1 MCIGI
6 PSRVLSVNGQLAC
19 VDSFGQQREVSLLLL
34 DEPVNVGDYLLV
46 QVGGFA
52 ASRMSAEDAE
62 ASLSAMQALLN
73 GDLPD
78 DLIADA
84 DLPSGM
90 RYSEVSK

>member
-19 VDSFGQQREVSLLLL
+19 VDSLGQQREVSLLLL

-52 ASRMSAEDAE
+52 ASRMNAQE
-62 ASLSAMQALLN
+62 AQESLAAMQALLN
-73 GDLPD
+73 GELPD
-78 DLIADA
+78 DLLSGVA
-84 DLPSGM
+84 LPSSM
-90 RYSEVSK
+90 SYAEMSK

>member
-52 ASRMSAEDAE
+52 ASRMSA
-62 ASLSAMQALLN
+62 
-73 GDLPD
+73 
-78 DLIADA
+78 
-84 DLPSGM
+84 
-90 RYSEVSK
+90 